1 LRMKQTKVRSAEPSI
16 VPGEPAPDDGT
27 APGEPE
33 TGAQR
38 ISESAPEV
46 GGVNIPPILLEGDEP
61 SLAPKEGQR
70 PKYADATAEPTRIEP
85 APSELPSG
93 YGTGRLLLMARDP
106 GSLYAHWD
114 LTEEQQAR
122 HADQSVD
129 RQLRL
134 RVYRD
139 ALSGPLV
146 AERPVGRESNHGFI
160 DVGAGGIRYVA
171 ELGYQPQTGAWTG
184 IAASEPVFTPSQTT
198 SAQESVVF
206 GTLRFDALADLGHE
220 AIEQSQI
227 IPPAESSSAGPLSAP
242 LERQF
247 PLPPPLGPIWVQS
260 FPLSEATIPGWA
272 TEGEVPALPQSL
284 NSAVPRQAASPGHRS
299 GVVPAQARE
308 WTEAQEAALAEIIG
322 RSLQRREW
330 LGSAE
335 IEELIRG
342 ESRIPPSAEMGAVGN
357 LGLVSST
364 ALGQRLPEEPGFW
377 LNVNAELVVYGAT
390 EPDAR
395 VTFGGRPV
403 QLRAD
408 GTFSCRFAL
417 PDGFYQLAVEATS
430 ARGEMRQAE
439 LDFSRNTRCS
449 GSVGSQPQD
458 PALKPP
464 LAT

>member
-1 LRMKQTKVRSAEPSI
+1 MKQTKVRSEEPSI

-33 TGAQR
+33 RGAQQTTG
-38 ISESAPEV
+38 SAPEA
-46 GGVNIPPILLEGDEP
+46 GGIYIPPILLQGDEP
-61 SLAPKEGQR
+61 SLPPKEGQP
-70 PKYADATAEPTRIEP
+70 PKYADATAEPTRAEP

-93 YGTGRLLLMARDP
+93 YGTGHLLLIARDP

-114 LTEEQQAR
+114 LTQEQQAR

-146 AERPVGRESNHGFI
+146 AELPVERESNHGFI
-160 DVGAGGIRYVA
+160 DVGAGGSRYVA
-171 ELGYQPQTGAWTG
+171 ELGYQPQSGAWKG
-184 IAASEPVFTPSQTT
+184 IAASKPVFTPSQTT
-198 SAQESVVF
+198 SAQQPIEF
-206 GTLRFDALADLGHE
+206 GTLRFDTPAGLGHQ
-220 AIEQSQI
+220 AIEQSQM
-227 IPPAESSSAGPLSAP
+227 IPQPESASTSPASAP

-260 FPLSEATIPGWA
+260 FPLSESTIPGWA
-272 TEGEVPALPQSL
+272 AEGEVPAFPESPISGGPQK
-284 NSAVPRQAASPGHRS
+284 AASPGLPS
-299 GVVPAQARE
+299 GVVPAQAGE
-308 WTEAQEAALAEIIG
+308 WTEAQEGALAAIIT
-322 RSLQRREW
+322 RSLLRREW

-342 ESRIPPSAEMGAVGN
+342 ESRIPTSVEMAAVGN
-357 LGLVSST
+357 PELVSSA
-364 ALGQRLPEEPGFW
+364 ALGQPLPGKPGFW

-395 VTFGGRPV
+395 VTIGGRPV
-403 QLRAD
+403 QLRGD

-449 GSVGSQPQD
+449 GSVGSHPQD